1 MALLIYYFDTYI
13 GITVVTKNVVG
24 VTCEFGIKEFINL
37 SKHSWRCKS
46 KITSITTL
54 ATESTKRPLTSNESL
69 VTVNNNVI
77 ITCINQDFD
86 PHEKEKRDH
95 EFCCYCES
103 SFNSLRGLN
112 THRRKCFVGESIDAK
127 ELFKDDVEEIAND
140 ATYKNDE
147 IIDYEDL
154 PNGLIKREVILP
166 NSVLEWERANEM
178 STKK

>member
-1 MALLIYYFDTYI
+1 M
-13 GITVVTKNVVG
+13 
-24 VTCEFGIKEFINL
+24 
-37 SKHSWRCKS
+37 
-46 KITSITTL
+46 
-54 ATESTKRPLTSNESL
+54 
-69 VTVNNNVI
+69 I

-95 EFCCYCES
+95 EFCCYCGS

-112 THRRKCFVGESIDAK
+112 THRRKCFVGESIDVK

-147 IIDYEDL
+147 IIDCEDL

-166 NSVLEWERANEM
+166 NSVQEWERANEM